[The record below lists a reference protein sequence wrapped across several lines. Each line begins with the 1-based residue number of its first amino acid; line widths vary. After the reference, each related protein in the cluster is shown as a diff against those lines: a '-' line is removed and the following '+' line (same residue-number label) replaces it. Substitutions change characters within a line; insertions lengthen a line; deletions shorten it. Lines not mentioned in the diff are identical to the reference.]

1 MILKPK
7 SAVLLTFALLGF
19 LFALPSQAQ
28 SACVTFEA
36 PDFFLGDVFG
46 RPIGQVSG
54 DLAFSSNG
62 IDGYVYNFLTF
73 LGPAFN
79 RADVVNAPAPV
90 AFSPGQSLRTNNI
103 NIQFDFTNL
112 PFTARKVTFLY
123 LDLGGNENLAPN
135 PGGIYVGELS
145 TAPPVLNGANVTVSA
160 VPVPGGKRGSVVI
173 TAAAV
178 KEVRVGGQELWIDSV
193 CATP

>member
-1 MILKPK
+1 MILKLK
-7 SAVLLTFALLGF
+7 SAVLLTFALSGF
-19 LFALPSQAQ
+19 LFAPPSQAQ
-28 SACVTFEA
+28 SACITFEP

-46 RPIGQVSG
+46 RPAAQVSG
-54 DLAFSSNG
+54 NLAFSSNG

-73 LGPAFN
+73 AGPTFN
-79 RADVVNAPAPV
+79 RADVVNAPI

-145 TAPPVLNGANVTVSA
+145 SAPPVLNGTNVTVSTA
-160 VPVPGGKRGSVVI
+160 PVPGGKRGSVTI
-173 TAAAV
+173 TAPAV
-178 KEVRVGGQELWIDSV
+178 NQVRVGGQELWIDSV